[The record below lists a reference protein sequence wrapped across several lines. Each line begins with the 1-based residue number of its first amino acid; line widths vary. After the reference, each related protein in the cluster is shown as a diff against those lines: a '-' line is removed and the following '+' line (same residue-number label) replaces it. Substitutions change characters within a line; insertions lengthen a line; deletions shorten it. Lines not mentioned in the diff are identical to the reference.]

1 MMLPSEILVPV
12 FDYVARCGVEN
23 ELAPLRSMRVS
34 IDQAIVLHNIGGSG
48 RRRFAQVPTAKYCMS
63 LTMDFDLLCDY
74 LCHLSANGTKSRPS
88 VQPNQALLLV
98 DVVRYIE
105 TCAAQGDYLSLTQL
119 GVRRHHI
126 DTLEEL
132 ALDQPTLHALG
143 LLSQVPAQCVRIL
156 FVPTLL
162 QQALTGFCKSL
173 QHEQD
178 IIQAF
183 EGGASEEM
191 ITKLT
196 ALSKRDYLS
205 LRKFLCVE
213 CKRGRPKGPQDPDPK
228 TFTLL
233 ERYRRSFA
241 QEHPGREL
249 SLADYLLIHRATG
262 VSLHLIW
269 RLFKQKDVIFHRYIK
284 IDAPTLPLRALAR

>member
-1 MMLPSEILVPV
+1 MMLPSEILVPI
-12 FDYVARCGVEN
+12 FDYIARCGVES
-23 ELAPLRSMRVS
+23 ELALLRSIRVS
-34 IDQAIVLHNIGGSG
+34 IDQAIILHNIGGSG

-74 LCHLSANGTKSRPS
+74 LCHLSANGTKPRPP
-88 VQPNQALLLV
+88 VQSNQALLLV
-98 DVVRYIE
+98 DIIRYIE
-105 TCAAQGDYLSLTQL
+105 SCAAQGDYSTLTQL
-119 GVRRHHI
+119 GLRHHHI
-126 DTLEEL
+126 ETLEEL
-132 ALDQPTLHALG
+132 ALDQPTPHALG
-143 LLSQVPAQCVRIL
+143 LLSQVPAQCLRIL
-156 FVPTLL
+156 FVPNLL

-173 QHEQD
+173 QDEQN

-228 TFTLL
+228 TFALL
-233 ERYRRSFA
+233 ERYRQSFA
-241 QEHPGREL
+241 HKRPGREL
-249 SLADYLLIHRATG
+249 SLTDYLFIHRATG
-262 VSLHLIW
+262 VSLNFIW
-269 RLFKQKDVIFHRYIK
+269 RWFKQKDVILHPSLRR
-284 IDAPTLPLRALAR
+284 DTHTLPLRALAR

>member
-1 MMLPSEILVPV
+1 MMLPSEIIVPI

-23 ELAPLRSMRVS
+23 ELATLRSMRVS
-34 IDQAIVLHNIGGSG
+34 IDQAIILHNVGGSG
-48 RRRFAQVPTAKYCMS
+48 RRRFAQVPTARYCMS

-74 LCHLSANGTKSRPS
+74 LRHLSANGTKPRPP
-88 VQPNQALLLV
+88 VHPNQALLLV
-98 DVVRYIE
+98 DIIRYIE
-105 TCAAQGDYLSLTQL
+105 TRAALGDYLTLTQL
-119 GVRRHHI
+119 SVRRHHI
-126 DTLEEL
+126 DTIEEL
-132 ALDQPTLHALG
+132 ALDQPTPHTLG
-143 LLSQVPAQCVRIL
+143 LLSQIPAQCLQIL

-173 QHEQD
+173 QDEQD

-183 EGGASEEM
+183 EGGVNEEI

-205 LRKFLCVE
+205 LRKFLSVE

-228 TFTLL
+228 TFSLL

-262 VSLHLIW
+262 VSLHLI
-269 RLFKQKDVIFHRYIK
+269 
-284 IDAPTLPLRALAR
+284 